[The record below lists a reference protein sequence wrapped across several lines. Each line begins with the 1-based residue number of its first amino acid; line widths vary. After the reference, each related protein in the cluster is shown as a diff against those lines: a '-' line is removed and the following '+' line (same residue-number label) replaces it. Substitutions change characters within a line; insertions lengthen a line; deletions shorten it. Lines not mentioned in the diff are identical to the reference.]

1 MCATGAG
8 GAHRGPLA
16 TKIRRVRREAVA
28 DAIAL
33 TSALLTYERR
43 VLPLA
48 RAELKGW
55 RARADA
61 IPDPDLRAA
70 AHSALTEKSR
80 NTEATAVFAIL
91 APRERRGRSV
101 RAIAALQIA
110 TDFLD
115 SLGEA
120 PVDDPLADGLALHRA
135 ICDAVSPGAGPGDW
149 YSRHPQQE
157 DGGYLAALVAA
168 CQEEVADLPAPGV
181 VPFLQRAAIRCGE
194 GQSYTHAAAAG
205 RGGVEELERWAGRQ
219 EAAPGYLWWELAAG
233 AGSSVAVHA
242 LLASAADGRMT
253 AEEAELIDAVYF
265 PPIGALTVLLDDLTD
280 RDEDLRT
287 GQHNYLGY
295 CAGEEQAAN
304 RIGLLADRARAAT
317 TALRDGRRHRAIL
330 AGVAAFYLSAPANR
344 TGYAGP
350 IRERLLD
357 SLGPTV
363 RPLVAAMRLRR
374 DG

>member
-1 MCATGAG
+1 M
-8 GAHRGPLA
+8 
-16 TKIRRVRREAVA
+16 
-28 DAIAL
+28 
-33 TSALLTYERR
+33 TSALIAYERR

-55 RARADA
+55 RARAEA
-61 IPDPDLRAA
+61 IPDPVLRAA
-70 AHSALTEKSR
+70 ALSALLEKSG

-91 APRERRGRSV
+91 APRPRRARSV

-110 TDFLD
+110 IDYLD

-120 PVDDPLADGLALHRA
+120 PVDDPLADGLALHGA
-135 ICDAVSPGAGPGDW
+135 IRDAVSPGAAPGDW
-149 YSRHPQQE
+149 YSRHPRDD

-168 CQEEVADLPAPGV
+168 CQEEVGELPAPEI
-181 VPFLQRAAIRCGE
+181 VPLLQRAATRCGE
-194 GQSYTHAAAAG
+194 GQSYTHAAAASRSG
-205 RGGVEELERWAGRQ
+205 AEELERWAGRQ

-233 AGSSVAVHA
+233 AGSSVAIHA

-253 AEEAELIDAVYF
+253 AEEAGLIDSVYF
-265 PPIGALTVLLDDLTD
+265 PPVGALTVLLDDLTD
-280 RDEDLRT
+280 RDDDLRT
-287 GQHNYLGY
+287 GQHNYLRY
-295 CAGEEQAAN
+295 CADQEQAAN
-304 RIGLLADRARAAT
+304 RIGLLADRAGAAT
-317 TALRDGRRHRAIL
+317 TALPDGGRHRAIL

-344 TGYAGP
+344 TGYAEP

>member
-1 MCATGAG
+1 MRRKAAT
-8 GAHRGPLA
+8 
-16 TKIRRVRREAVA
+16 

-33 TSALLTYERR
+33 TSALLLYERR

-48 RAELKGW
+48 RSELKGW
-55 RARADA
+55 EARAES

-70 AHSALTEKSR
+70 ALSALREKGR
-80 NTEATAVFAIL
+80 NVEATAVFAIL
-91 APRERRGRSV
+91 APGARRPRSV
-101 RAIAALQIA
+101 QAIAALQIA
-110 TDFLD
+110 VDYLD

-120 PVDDPLADGLALHRA
+120 PGEDPLADGLALHRA
-135 ICDAVSPGAGPGDW
+135 VRDAVSPGAAPGDW
-149 YSRHPQQE
+149 YGRHPQGE

-168 CQEEVADLPAPGV
+168 CREEVSQLPQEV
-181 VPFLQRAAIRCGE
+181 VPALGRAATRCGE
-194 GQSYTHAAAAG
+194 GQSYTHAAA
-205 RGGVEELERWAGRQ
+205 GGSGADELKSWAGRQ

-233 AGSSVAVHA
+233 ACSSVAIHA
-242 LLASAADGRMT
+242 LLASAADGRTT

-265 PPIGALTVLLDDLTD
+265 PPVGALTVLLDDLTD
-280 RDEDLRT
+280 RDDDLRT

-295 CAGEEQAAN
+295 CEGPEQAAN

-317 TALRDGRRHRAIL
+317 TTLRDGRKHRAIL
-330 AGVAAFYLSAPANR
+330 SGIAAFYLSAPSNR
-344 TGYAGP
+344 SGYAGP

-363 RPLVAAMRLRR
+363 RPLVAALRLRG